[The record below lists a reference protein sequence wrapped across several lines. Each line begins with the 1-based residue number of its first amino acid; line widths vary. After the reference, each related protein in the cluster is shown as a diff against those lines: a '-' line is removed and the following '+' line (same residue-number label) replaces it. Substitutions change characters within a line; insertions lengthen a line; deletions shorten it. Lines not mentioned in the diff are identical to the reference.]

1 MDKRVGFGPRLLAV
15 LIDGVIVGVVG
26 LVVGLVVGGAIGGL
40 LGGGAGGALGGA
52 LSWSAGDTAAGGAA
66 LGAALGAVIGA
77 MAALGGFVFLYSLIE
92 AFAGASPGKMVLKL
106 KVGLEDGRQ
115 ASVSTYVARWAVKYV
130 GTLLGMVALLP
141 GLRLLGTLALPAA
154 VVIFLGC
161 FLVLGDKRQ
170 ALHDIAART
179 AVFRKSDLMA

>member
-1 MDKRVGFGPRLLAV
+1 MDKRVGFGLRLLAV

-40 LGGGAGGALGGA
+40 LGGGGALGGA

-77 MAALGGFVFLYSLIE
+77 MAALGGVVFLYGLIE
-92 AFAGASPGKMVLKL
+92 AFTGASPGKMVLKL
-106 KVGLEDGRQ
+106 KVGHEDGRR
-115 ASVSTYVARWAVKYV
+115 ASVSTYAARWAVKYA
-130 GTLLGMVALLP
+130 GTLLGMVAMLP
-141 GLRLLGTLALPAA
+141 GLHLIGTLALPAA
-154 VVIFLGC
+154 VVIFVGC

-179 AVFRKSDLMA
+179 AVFRKADLTA

>member
-26 LVVGLVVGGAIGGL
+26 LVVGGAIGGL

-52 LSWSAGDTAAGGAA
+52 LSGSAGDTTAGGAA

-77 MAALGGFVFLYSLIE
+77 MAALGGVVFLYGLIE
-92 AFAGASPGKMVLKL
+92 ALTGASPGKMVLNL
-106 KVGLEDGRQ
+106 KVGHEDGRR
-115 ASVSTYVARWAVKYV
+115 ASVSTYAARWAVKYA
-130 GTLLGMVALLP
+130 GTLLGMLAMLP
-141 GLRLLGTLALPAA
+141 GLHLLGTLALPAA
-154 VVIFLGC
+154 VVIFAGC

-179 AVFRKSDLMA
+179 AVFRKADLTA